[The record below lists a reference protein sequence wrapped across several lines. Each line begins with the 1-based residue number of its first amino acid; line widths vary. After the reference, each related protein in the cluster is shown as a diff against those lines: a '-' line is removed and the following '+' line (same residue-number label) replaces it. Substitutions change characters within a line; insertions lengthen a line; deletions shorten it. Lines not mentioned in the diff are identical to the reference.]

1 MVSLSASILPPGRF
15 STAEVFVTHGPIA
28 EILSQ
33 WTEGGFWLFLLVV
46 AAFGAFGGVIYELL
60 VLKGRLQLPHR
71 AEGTEGD
78 DLPGVAARYLYDL
91 GTLARILIGAAAAI
105 VVVWVLDLQ
114 SNGATGVIAGAI
126 VAGATGIAV
135 FRSLQDRL
143 IAMLATR
150 DLVQTQT
157 QAAAQTRTVEEIAA
171 EIERLK
177 ERLAAQASGGAGHRS
192 LSFSPESSPSP
203 SSLPELDNI
212 TRLLGQARGLGAVAA
227 GALAVP
233 VRERVFEIVADWA
246 RVDFAA
252 VLPES
257 QKIVA
262 VWSRNAANPAP
273 DDGIVSVLIRKI
285 REAFPKARLNLAPG
299 DLTKDNRVETV
310 GKLADFIEA
319 RV

>member
-1 MVSLSASILPPGRF
+1 VR
-15 STAEVFVTHGPIA
+15 HGPIA

-33 WTEGGFWLFLLVV
+33 WADGGFWLFLLVV

-71 AEGTEGD
+71 AEGTEVE
-78 DLPGVAARYLYDL
+78 DLQGAAARYLYDL

-105 VVVWVLDLQ
+105 VVVWVLGLEA
-114 SNGATGVIAGAI
+114 NGATGVIAGAI

-150 DLVQTQT
+150 DLVQTQSR
-157 QAAAQTRTVEEIAA
+157 AAAQTRTVEEINA
-171 EIERLK
+171 EFEGLKARLSS
-177 ERLAAQASGGAGHRS
+177 QPSGGGSRS
-192 LSFSPESSPSP
+192 ASFSPEAAPA
-203 SSLPELDNI
+203 LPELDNI
-212 TRLLGQARGLGAVAA
+212 TRLLGQARGLGAATA
-227 GALAVP
+227 GALVVP
-233 VRERVFEIVADWA
+233 VRERVLEIVAEWA
-246 RVDFAA
+246 RVDFSA

-257 QKIVA
+257 QKIVT
-262 VWSRNAANPAP
+262 VWNRNAANPAS

-299 DLTKDNRVETV
+299 DLTKDNRVDTV
-310 GKLADFIEA
+310 GKLADFVEA

>member
-1 MVSLSASILPPGRF
+1 MR
-15 STAEVFVTHGPIA
+15 HGPIA

-33 WTEGGFWLFLLVV
+33 WADGGFWLFLLVV

-71 AEGTEGD
+71 AEGTEVE
-78 DLPGVAARYLYDL
+78 DLQGAAARYLYDL

-105 VVVWVLDLQ
+105 VVVWVLGLEA
-114 SNGATGVIAGAI
+114 NGATGVIAGAI

-150 DLVQTQT
+150 DLVQTQA

-171 EIERLK
+171 EFERLK
-177 ERLAAQASGGAGHRS
+177 AKLAAQPSDGGSRS
-192 LSFSPESSPSP
+192 VSFSPEGRTPGTP
-203 SSLPELDNI
+203 GMPAMPELDSI
-212 TRLLGQARGLGAVAA
+212 TRLIGEARGLGAATA

-233 VRERVFEIVADWA
+233 VRERVLEIVAEWA
-246 RVDFAA
+246 RVDFAS

-273 DDGIVSVLIRKI
+273 DDGIVSVLIRRI

-299 DLTKDNRVETV
+299 DLTKDNRVDTV
-310 GKLADFIEA
+310 GKLADFVEA

>member
-1 MVSLSASILPPGRF
+1 VR
-15 STAEVFVTHGPIA
+15 HGPIA

-33 WTEGGFWLFLLVV
+33 WADGGFWLFLLVV

-71 AEGTEGD
+71 AEGTEVE
-78 DLPGVAARYLYDL
+78 DLQGAAARYLYDL

-105 VVVWVLDLQ
+105 VVVWVLGLEA
-114 SNGATGVIAGAI
+114 NGATGVIAGAI

-150 DLVQTQT
+150 DLVQTQSR
-157 QAAAQTRTVEEIAA
+157 AAAQSRTVEEITA
-171 EIERLK
+171 EFEGLKARLSF
-177 ERLAAQASGGAGHRS
+177 QPSGGGSRS
-192 LSFSPESSPSP
+192 ASFSPEAAPA
-203 SSLPELDNI
+203 LPELDNI
-212 TRLLGQARGLGAVAA
+212 TRLLGQARGLGAATA
-227 GALAVP
+227 GALVVP
-233 VRERVFEIVADWA
+233 VRERVLEIVAEWA
-246 RVDFAA
+246 RVDFSA

-257 QKIVA
+257 QKIVT

-285 REAFPKARLNLAPG
+285 REAFPKAKLNLAPG
-299 DLTKDNRVETV
+299 DLTKDNRVDTV
-310 GKLADFIEA
+310 GKLADFVEA

>member
-1 MVSLSASILPPGRF
+1 VR
-15 STAEVFVTHGPIA
+15 HGPIA

-33 WTEGGFWLFLLVV
+33 WADGGFWLFLLVV

-71 AEGTEGD
+71 AEGIEVE
-78 DLPGVAARYLYDL
+78 DLQGAAARYLYDL
-91 GTLARILIGAAAAI
+91 GTLARILIGSAAAI
-105 VVVWVLDLQ
+105 VVVWVLGLEA
-114 SNGATGVIAGAI
+114 NGATGVIAGAI

-150 DLVQTQT
+150 DLVQTQSR
-157 QAAAQTRTVEEIAA
+157 AAAQSRTVEEITA
-171 EIERLK
+171 EFEGLKARLSS
-177 ERLAAQASGGAGHRS
+177 QPSGGGSRS
-192 LSFSPESSPSP
+192 ASFSPEAAPA
-203 SSLPELDNI
+203 LPELDSI
-212 TRLLGQARGLGAVAA
+212 TRLLGEARGLGAAA
-227 GALAVP
+227 GALVVP
-233 VRERVFEIVADWA
+233 VRERVLEIVAEWA
-246 RVDFAA
+246 RVDFSA

-257 QKIVA
+257 QKIVT

-299 DLTKDNRVETV
+299 DLTKDNRVDTV
-310 GKLADFIEA
+310 GKLADFVEA